1 MLFTSS
7 DIGSLFFEPGPA
19 CPIWLLSPT
28 PGGNVF
34 LAQPHTLSHAG
45 GERLGVHRAA
55 DDLANPRAR

>member
-1 MLFTSS
+1 MLLTSS
-7 DIGSLFFEPGPA
+7 DIGSLYFEPGPA

-45 GERLGVHRAA
+45 GE
-55 DDLANPRAR
+55 